1 MHCIV
6 IVICFVCLTCF
17 INYIFPFVY
26 FSNDGTTE
34 DNNGFD
40 QGTTEDV
47 SGFDEI
53 KDHLS
58 IKNDEI
64 RVITFD
70 LDNTLWKTKSTME
83 DANNALHDYLIERS
97 LQDFGFSALNRY
109 QPRVEVIMGLMMNDN
124 PNKYCCMSDNTF
136 GTPQNLQNTA
146 MASSSKNQLSTFSPI
161 QLTLLRM
168 DAIES
173 VLLQSGY
180 GDDDIELIDEI
191 VEYAFNHWMNVRQK
205 SIENNLA
212 TNVVKTLKTIKALQ
226 SNGNRMI
233 VGAITDG
240 NSNPLKMD
248 MFKEYFDFCVNA
260 ETVGMAKP
268 NRQIYL
274 YAAKKYVLPMLNI
287 TKNESL
293 DISSGPSFV
302 TSSSAN
308 IETTVTGVMQSSPQV
323 DSNRDLMSV
332 PSYDYR
338 YSANQWRDN
347 IGQEQDYA
355 YMNDRVDDAGFT
367 DEEIESMLGPWWV
380 SNTWRHYDADSKGL
394 IAPYHFFVVLYVLF
408 KTTLDSY
415 R

>member
-1 MHCIV
+1 MHYIF
-6 IVICFVCLTCF
+6 IVICFVCLACF

-34 DNNGFD
+34 DNIGFD
-40 QGTTEDV
+40 LGTTEDI

-109 QPRVEVIMGLMMNDN
+109 QPRVEVIMGLLMNDN

-136 GTPQNLQNTA
+136 ATPENLQNTA
-146 MASSSKNQLSTFSPI
+146 MASSSKNQFSTFTPI

-180 GDDDIELIDEI
+180 EDDDIELIDEI

-212 TNVVKTLKTIKALQ
+212 NNVVKTLKTIKALQ
-226 SNGNRMI
+226 SNGTRMI

-240 NSNPLKMD
+240 NSNPLKME

-274 YAAKKYVLPMLNI
+274 YAARKYVLPMLNI
-287 TKNESL
+287 TK
-293 DISSGPSFV
+293 
-302 TSSSAN
+302 TSDN
-308 IETTVTGVMQSSPQV
+308 IETTETGVKQGSPQG
-323 DSNRDLMSV
+323 DLNRDLMSD

-347 IGQEQDYA
+347 VGQEQDYA
-355 YMNDRVDDAGFT
+355 YMNERVDAAGFT

-394 IAPYHFFVVLYVLF
+394 IAPYHFFFVLYVFF